1 MAKMCEIDLS
11 QWGEDCKASPPESSH
26 GRKRFS
32 EGSEGENR
40 TGMVTGGRAGVRTT
54 LPKTWRMAGPSIS
67 TTCVQ
72 VEDILSGPLMMSGK
86 GPVYNLTTDLHT

>member
-40 TGMVTGGRAGVRTT
+40 TGMVTGGWTA

-67 TTCVQ
+67 TTCLQ
-72 VEDILSGPLMMSGK
+72 VEDILSE
-86 GPVYNLTTDLHT
+86 